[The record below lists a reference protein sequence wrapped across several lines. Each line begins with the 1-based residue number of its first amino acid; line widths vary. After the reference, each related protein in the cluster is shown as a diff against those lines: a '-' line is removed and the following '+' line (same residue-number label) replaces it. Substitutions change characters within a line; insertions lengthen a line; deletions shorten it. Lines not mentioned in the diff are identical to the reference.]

1 MADGGLDAGTVAALI
16 TAGTAIASGLGLAIR
31 WSAGIVRDAMK
42 DSTLAIRESTAA
54 MVRLAE
60 WLGRVDVRT
69 EDVHSRVVEVHHEIS
84 GVHEAVVAAPEPAA
98 NGAGDPDVTPV
109 DVPRRPSTRPG
120 TYGAASRV
128 EPKKKS

>member
-1 MADGGLDAGTVAALI
+1 MADLDGGTLTAII
-16 TAGTAIASGLGLAIR
+16 TAATALASGLGIAIR

-84 GVHEAVVAAPEPAA
+84 GVHDAVAIPDEASA

-109 DVPRRPSTRPG
+109 DVPRRPSSRPG